1 MVQLTINQH
10 SGSNNGLV
18 SGDKPWHSRITLF
31 YQVKKQTNKQ
41 SSHFITE
48 YNTHRWSFWNS
59 AYDRNDRVSSPSTTY
74 SSHHELFQVSCDS
87 SHWVH
92 SHEKLIQINRQH
104 AWWCLGETLV
114 CIIRKSQE
122 NVQYRGTNY
131 TCTWFKLRSI
141 WEVKIQMY
149 IESDRSFISPHGRI
163 PNKHEFIKLVFHI

>member
-1 MVQLTINQH
+1 MKIVLFWFIIHWNILPMVQLTINQH

-18 SGDKPWHSRITLF
+18 SGDKPWYSRITLF

-104 AWWCLGETLV
+104 TWWCLGETLV
-114 CIIRKSQE
+114 CIIRKSHKKRPIQRCKLHMYLVQIE
-122 NVQYRGTNY
+122 KYLRGKNTNVYR
-131 TCTWFKLRSI
+131 KR
-141 WEVKIQMY
+141 
-149 IESDRSFISPHGRI
+149 
-163 PNKHEFIKLVFHI
+163 